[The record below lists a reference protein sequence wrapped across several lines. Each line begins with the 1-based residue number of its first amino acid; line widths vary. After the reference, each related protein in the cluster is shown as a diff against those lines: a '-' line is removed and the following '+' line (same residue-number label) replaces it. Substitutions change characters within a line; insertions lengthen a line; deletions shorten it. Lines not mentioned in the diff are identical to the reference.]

1 MSETVLN
8 AKTEESGLMK
18 AIVRTKYGSPDVLQM
33 QEVKKPVPDEVRG
46 VLVKVYA
53 SSVNAAD
60 KYDMR
65 PPMAIRLISPILRMG
80 MGLRRPKEHG
90 LGSDAAGRVE
100 AVSSS
105 VTQFRLGDEVFGAV
119 KNGYAEYGVARESK
133 LTLKPANMSFEQAAA
148 LPIAAVTALQAI
160 RDKGGIKPGHKI
172 LVNGGGGGVG
182 TFAVQIAKALGGEV
196 TAVTNP
202 GNLELVKSLGADHAV
217 DYTKDDFAEIGQTY
231 DLIVDINAKHSIS
244 DYKRILNPNGTV
256 VIVGIKD
263 GLMRGLLYYL
273 IMGRLRGRGDKKFR
287 FFIADIKQKDLAF
300 LAELQTA
307 GKLRSV
313 IGGRYRLNETP
324 EAIRHFE
331 RGGVQ
336 GKIVV
341 NVRQN

>member
-1 MSETVLN
+1 MSETILN
-8 AKTEESGLMK
+8 ARTEETGLMK

-65 PPMAIRLISPILRMG
+65 PPMAIRLISPMLRMG
-80 MGLRRPKEHG
+80 MGIRRPKEPG
-90 LGSDAAGRVE
+90 LGSDAAGKVE
-100 AVSSS
+100 AVSTN
-105 VTQFRLGDEVFGAV
+105 VTQFKPGDEVFGAV

-133 LTLKPANMSFEQAAA
+133 LTLKPANVSFEQAAA

-160 RDKGGIKPGHKI
+160 RDKGGIKPGHKV
-172 LVNGGGGGVG
+172 LVNGAGGGVG
-182 TFAVQIAKALGGEV
+182 TFAVQIAKALGSEV

-202 GNLELVKSLGADHAV
+202 GNLELVKSLGADHVV
-217 DYTKDDFAEIGQTY
+217 DYTKEDYAEIGQTY
-231 DLIVDINAKHSIS
+231 DLICDINAKHAIS

-287 FFIADIKQKDLAF
+287 FFLADIKQKDLAF
-300 LAELQTA
+300 LAELQAA

>member
-8 AKTEESGLMK
+8 ARTEESGLMK
-18 AIVRTKYGSPDVLQM
+18 AIVRTKYGSPDVLQL

-46 VLVKVYA
+46 VLVKIYA

-65 PPMAIRLISPILRMG
+65 PPMAIRIISPILRMG
-80 MGLRRPKEHG
+80 MGLRKPKDAG

-100 AVSSS
+100 AVSSN
-105 VTQFRLGDEVFGAV
+105 VTQFKPADEVFGAV
-119 KNGYAEYGVARESK
+119 RFGYSEYGVARESK
-133 LTLKPANMSFEQAAA
+133 LALKPANVSFEQAAA
-148 LPIAAVTALQAI
+148 LPIAAITALQAL
-160 RDKGGIKPGHKI
+160 RDKGSIKPGHKV
-172 LVNGGGGGVG
+172 LVNGAGGGVG

-196 TAVTNP
+196 TAVTNS
-202 GNLELVKSLGADHAV
+202 GNLELVKSLGADHVV
-217 DYTKDDFAEIGQTY
+217 DYTKEDFAKVGKTY
-231 DLIVDINAKHSIS
+231 DLICDINAKHSVS

-256 VIVGIKD
+256 VTVGIKD
-263 GLMRGLLYYL
+263 GLIRGLLYYL

-287 FFIADIKQKDLAF
+287 FFIADVNQKDLAF
-300 LAELQTA
+300 LAELQA
-307 GKLRSV
+307 SGKLRSV

-336 GKIVV
+336 GKIVI